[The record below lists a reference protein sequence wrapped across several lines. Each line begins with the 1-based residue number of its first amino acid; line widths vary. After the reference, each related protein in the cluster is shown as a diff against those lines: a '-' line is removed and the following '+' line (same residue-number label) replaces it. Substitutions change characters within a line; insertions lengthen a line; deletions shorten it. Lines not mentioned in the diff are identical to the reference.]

1 MRNLRVREQFVANA
15 PAAAPPALVA
25 SGAPMIAVA
34 DELAKLAALRDS
46 GVLSAEEFD
55 AQKAKLLG
63 MA

>member
-1 MRNLRVREQFVANA
+1 
-15 PAAAPPALVA
+15 
-25 SGAPMIAVA
+25 MIAVA